1 MKTGLSRT
9 RKRYL
14 SKAIRLATLLVLAL
28 IVYARYQAPP
38 AVQVPATGAFR
49 ISVDV
54 PLVVLHA
61 TVTDRQGS
69 LVTNLGEQDFQV
81 SENGVPQRI
90 QVFKNEDIPVAVG
103 LVIDHSTSM
112 RPKLAEV
119 TAAARAFVRSSNR
132 EDEIFVVNFNEIVSL
147 GLPPSIHFTDSSVEL
162 AYAISDE
169 SARGLT
175 ALYDAIAM
183 GLGQIQTAT
192 RDKKVLIV
200 VSDGGDNASRR
211 TLDQVMKLAEQ
222 SSAVIYTIGVFDE
235 SDAERN
241 PGVLNRLARAT
252 GGEAFLP
259 VQLPEVVANC
269 ERIARDIRHQYIVG
283 YAPSNP
289 APDGSYR
296 SIRLVAR
303 TKGQG
308 KLSVRTRTGY
318 IAGGEPGLGGQ
329 AVK

>member
-1 MKTGLSRT
+1 
-9 RKRYL
+9 
-14 SKAIRLATLLVLAL
+14 
-28 IVYARYQAPP
+28 
-38 AVQVPATGAFR
+38 
-49 ISVDV
+49 
-54 PLVVLHA
+54 VVLHA

-69 LVTNLGEQDFQV
+69 FVGNLAEQDFQV
-81 SENGVPQRI
+81 YENGVAQRI
-90 QVFKNEDIPVAVG
+90 QLFKNEDIPVAAG

-112 RPKLAEV
+112 GPKLAEV
-119 TAAARAFVRSSNR
+119 TAAARAFVGSSNR
-132 EDEIFVVNFNEIVSL
+132 DDEMFVVNFNEIASL
-147 GLPPSIHFTDSSVEL
+147 GLRRSIRFTDSTAEL
-162 AYAISDE
+162 QNAIADE
-169 SARGLT
+169 SARGQT

-183 GLGQIQTAT
+183 GLEQLQAAT

-211 TLDQVMKLAEQ
+211 KLDEVMKLAER
-222 SSAVIYTIGVFDE
+222 SSAVIYTIGVFDR
-235 SDAERN
+235 DDPDQN
-241 PGVLNRLARAT
+241 PAVLNRLARAT

-259 VQLPEVVANC
+259 GKLDEVVANC

-283 YAPSNP
+283 YMPSNP

-296 SIRLVAR
+296 SIRVLAR